1 MTASKDRKEV
11 SVGRYGNMR
20 EEDNLLKIY
29 HDAGLIVLPER
40 RTIYINDAITST
52 MSALFNLALLDMENS
67 DGKSEITV
75 YINSPGGEVTA
86 GMSMIDTMMT
96 IQSDVRTVCV
106 GQASSMG
113 ALILMAGT
121 KGKREILPHSYV
133 LIHQILG
140 GTGSMMQAADI
151 EIYAENISKRKKELF
166 SFMADMTGRS
176 IEKIEHDCDRNYT
189 LSAAE
194 AVEYGIVDAVVR
206 RHGGER

>member
-1 MTASKDRKEV
+1 M
-11 SVGRYGNMR
+11 GRR
-20 EEDNLLKIY
+20 EESQDTLKIY

-40 RTIYINDAITST
+40 RTIYINDTITST
-52 MSALFNLALLDMENS
+52 MSALFNLALLDMEAR
-67 DGKSEITV
+67 DCKSEITV

-166 SFMADMTGRS
+166 LFMAEMTGRS
-176 IEKIEHDCDRNYT
+176 VEKIEHDCDRNYT
-189 LSAAE
+189 LSASE
-194 AVEYGIVDAVVR
+194 AVEYGIVDAVIGK
-206 RHGGER
+206 HGGEK

>member
-1 MTASKDRKEV
+1 M
-11 SVGRYGNMR
+11 GRCENKR
-20 EEDNLLKIY
+20 EEDSALSLY
-29 HDAGLIVLPER
+29 QDAGLIVLSGR
-40 RTIYINDAITST
+40 RTIYINDAITAA
-52 MSALFNLALLDMENS
+52 MSALFNLALLDMEAR
-67 DGKSEITV
+67 DGKSEITL

-96 IQSDVRTVCV
+96 IESDVRTVCV

-121 KGKREILPHSYV
+121 KGKREILPHSHV

-151 EIYAENISKRKKELF
+151 EIYADNISKRKRELF
-166 SFMADMTGRS
+166 SFMADMTGQS
-176 IEKIEHDCDRNYT
+176 VEKIAFDCDRNYT

-194 AVEYGIVDAVVR
+194 AVEYGIVDSVIR
-206 RHGGER
+206 RHGGGR

>member
-1 MTASKDRKEV
+1 M
-11 SVGRYGNMR
+11 GRR
-20 EEDNLLKIY
+20 EESQDTLKIY

-40 RTIYINDAITST
+40 RTIYINDTITST
-52 MSALFNLALLDMENS
+52 MSALFNLALLDLEAR
-67 DGKSEITV
+67 DCKSEITV

-166 SFMADMTGRS
+166 LFMAEMTGRS
-176 IEKIEHDCDRNYT
+176 VEKIEHDCDRNYT
-189 LSAAE
+189 LSASE
-194 AVEYGIVDAVVR
+194 AVEYGIVDAVIGK
-206 RHGGER
+206 HGGEK